1 MVPSL
6 TNIQDWSDVKF
17 KLSFMYPLVTNCKSS
32 EAGVSRAF
40 MYPFLNNS
48 KILNLTLDSAKSGA
62 S

>member
-6 TNIQDWSDVKF
+6 TNIQDCSDVRF

-48 KILNLTLDSAKSGA
+48 KILNLTP
-62 S
+62 